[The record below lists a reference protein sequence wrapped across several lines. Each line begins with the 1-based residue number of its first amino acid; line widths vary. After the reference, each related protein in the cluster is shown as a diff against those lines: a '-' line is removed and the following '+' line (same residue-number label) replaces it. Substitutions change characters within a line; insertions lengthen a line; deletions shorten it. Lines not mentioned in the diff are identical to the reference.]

1 MKREAFIALWSMLA
15 IQLVWI
21 LYNRTHGNAPL
32 NEWVWPFVITSG
44 AVAVTR
50 GRIAWLGTFPRII
63 IALDF
68 LLAVADRLGFF
79 GGPGTPGVGWGDFA
93 HFTAYTAK
101 VNSFLPLG
109 MIPSIAVIATI
120 AETTLG
126 ITMLLGLY
134 SRFAA
139 AGSAVLLTM
148 FATAMWI
155 SGLSHMLYAVYL
167 MAAGA
172 WVLATM
178 EPSPLSVDA
187 LLARWSHRARE
198 ASPATGNSARQIQ

>member
-15 IQLVWI
+15 IQLIWI
-21 LYNRTHGNAPL
+21 VYNRTHANAQL

-44 AVAVTR
+44 AVAITR
-50 GRIAWLGTFPRII
+50 GRIAWPGTFPRII

-68 LLAVADRLGFF
+68 LLAVADRMGVF

-93 HFTAYTAK
+93 HFTAYTAQ
-101 VNSFLPLG
+101 VIFLPLA
-109 MIPSIAVIATI
+109 MIPSIAVLATI

-126 ITMLLGLY
+126 ITMLVGLY

-139 AGSAVLLTM
+139 AGSAVLLTL

-155 SGLSHMLYAVYL
+155 SGLSHMTYAVYL
-167 MAAGA
+167 MAGSA
-172 WVLATM
+172 WPLSTM
-178 EPSPLSVDA
+178 EPSPVSVDA
-187 LLARWSHRARE
+187 ILAHWSDRARE
-198 ASPATGNSARQIQ
+198 ASPAIQ